1 MSWFRNM
8 KLNTKFNIILSSL
21 LICLFF
27 MAGLLTY
34 RDQRTMIL
42 NVALEHARG
51 IARQIIETRNYMAG
65 AVRNE
70 PETNYALVPEAVAT
84 GVAKRLTTGSPYYVR
99 QISLRFRNPN
109 NRPDDYEAIQLR
121 GFAEKLADESH
132 QMTTEKGEKVFR
144 FMRKMIAEGSC
155 LRCHGAYEEAPRFV
169 QERFPPG
176 HSSYN
181 YKIGEVIGAVSVSIP
196 LVDLYRD
203 IGTNLGHEL
212 LSRVGILMLVFVG
225 MGLMIRRFII
235 NPIRLA
241 SATMGRVTET
251 GDLSERIPAK
261 ASKDEIG
268 ELIAGFNEMMEELDR
283 ANLQRQESED
293 RYRNL
298 IEAAQAAIV
307 TFLANGKIV
316 ISNHL
321 AESFFG
327 LPRQELLGK
336 TIFDLL
342 ENGETLRQRIAEVS
356 NLDNGTWMGEASHD
370 RICDVSGRSTDVK
383 VTLILA
389 SKTEQAPMFTVI
401 LRENR
406 S

>member
-1 MSWFRNM
+1 M
-8 KLNTKFNIILSSL
+8 KLNTKFNLILSTL

-27 MAGLLTY
+27 LASLLTY
-34 RDQRTMIL
+34 RDQRTLIL

-51 IARQIIETRNYMAG
+51 IARQVIETRNYMAG

-70 PETNYALVPEAVAT
+70 PEKNYALVPEAVAT

-99 QISLRFRNPN
+99 QISLRFRNPD
-109 NRPDDYEAIQLR
+109 NRPDDYETAQLQR
-121 GFAEKLADESH
+121 FGQKAANESH
-132 QMTTEKGEKVFR
+132 QMTTDEGKKVFR
-144 FMRKMIAEGSC
+144 YMREMMAEKSC
-155 LRCHGAYEEAPRFV
+155 LQCHGSYEEAPRFV

-176 HSSYN
+176 HPSYN

-196 LVDLYRD
+196 LADLYRG
-203 IGTNLGHEL
+203 IGSNLEHEL
-212 LSRVGILMLVFVG
+212 LYRVGILLLVFVA
-225 MGLMIRRFII
+225 MGLLIRRFII
-235 NPIRLA
+235 NPVRLA
-241 SATMGRVTET
+241 SATMSRVTRT

-283 ANLQRQESED
+283 TNLQRKESED
-293 RYRNL
+293 RYRSL

-342 ENGETLRQRIAEVS
+342 ENGEALRQRIAELSSVEDGAW
-356 NLDNGTWMGEASHD
+356 LREAAHD
-370 RICDVSGRSTDVK
+370 RIRGLNGQLTDVE

-401 LRENR
+401 LREDR
-406 S
+406 G